1 MNEAADTTSIVV
13 VTEGGGHIW
22 AIVNAIA
29 DRFANVTVILETPIS
44 KWSLLKRRAKRQGW
58 ISVFGQIGTM
68 MLVRIGKRFGAAHA
82 EEIATEYNLKTEPR
96 PGQNIVQVPS
106 ANAPE
111 AIRAI
116 MDIRPGVVLL
126 AGCRVLTRET
136 LASIPCP
143 VINYHAGVNPKYRGM
158 NGAYWALVNDDAVN
172 FGTTVH
178 LVDAGVDTGA
188 VLRHTRGE
196 PGRGDTISSYPL
208 RQAAISRDACVDV
221 IEKVL
226 AGRIE
231 PFDPGLPS
239 QIWFHPTLW
248 FYVWTGI
255 RRGIW

>member
-1 MNEAADTTSIVV
+1 MNEAAGTAPIVV

-29 DRFANVTVILETPIS
+29 DRFANVTVILETPVS
-44 KWSLLKRRAKRQGW
+44 KWSLLKRRARRQGW
-58 ISVFGQIGTM
+58 ISVFGQMGTM
-68 MLVRIGKRFGAAHA
+68 VLVRLGKRFGAAHA
-82 EEIATEYNLKTEPR
+82 AEIVAEYNLRIEPH
-96 PGQNIVQVPS
+96 PDQDIVHVPS
-106 ANAPE
+106 ANAPQAIE
-111 AIRAI
+111 AIAAI
-116 MDIRPGVVLL
+116 KPGVVLL

-136 LASIPCP
+136 LAAISCP

-158 NGAYWALVNDDAVN
+158 NGAYWALVNDDATN

-188 VLRHTRGE
+188 VLRHTRGK

-208 RQAAISRDACVDV
+208 RQAAISRDACIDV

-231 PFDPGLPS
+231 PFDPRLPS
-239 QIWFHPTLW
+239 QIWFHPTVW
-248 FYVWTGI
+248 SYVWTGI

>member
-1 MNEAADTTSIVV
+1 MNEAADTAPIVV

-22 AIVNAIA
+22 AIVNAIT
-29 DRFANVTVILETPIS
+29 DHFASVTVVLETPVS

-68 MLVRIGKRFGAAHA
+68 VLVRLGKRFGTAHA
-82 EEIATEYNLKTEPR
+82 EEIVAEYNLKTEPK
-96 PGQNIVQVPS
+96 PGQDIVHVSS

-111 AIRAI
+111 TIKAIA
-116 MDIRPGVVLL
+116 DIKPGVVLL
-126 AGCRVLTRET
+126 AGCRVLTRDT
-136 LASIPCP
+136 LAAIPCP

-158 NGAYWALVNDDAVN
+158 NGAYWALVNNDTEN

-178 LVDAGVDTGA
+178 LVDGGVDTGA
-188 VLRHTRGE
+188 VLRHTRGA

-221 IEKVL
+221 IGKVL
-226 AGRIE
+226 AGGIE

-239 QIWFHPTLW
+239 QIWFHPTVW